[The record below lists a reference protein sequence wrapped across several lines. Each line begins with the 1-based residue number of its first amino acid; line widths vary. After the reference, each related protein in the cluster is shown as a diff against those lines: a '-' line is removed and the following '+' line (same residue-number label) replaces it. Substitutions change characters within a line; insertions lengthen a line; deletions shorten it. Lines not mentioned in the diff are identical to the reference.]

1 MTTTCSNGHASK
13 DSEWCDVCGEKLGA
27 GGSAGT
33 NTPGAGPSP
42 IIGVAPSGSTPGSTS
57 QGSTPP
63 AGGVQVPCPHCGDM
77 NTAANLFCESCGY
90 DFTTGQAPPADP
102 PVSNTVAPAVASA
115 GGSAVQ
121 TVPVATIP
129 AEPATT
135 VSGWIVIV
143 EIDPEWFAAKGADA
157 GTPCPPASSSTV
169 ALTSSPAL
177 VGRTSQSKGVYP
189 AVALDLDPAV
199 SRRHA
204 QFVFDHDHWTV
215 IDLGSSNGTYVLT
228 GSTAA
233 SSDEVPLASGVA
245 TKLAD
250 GDRVYVGAWTRIT
263 LRRS

>member
-1 MTTTCSNGHASK
+1 MTITCSSGHAST

-27 GGSAGT
+27 GGPAGT
-33 NTPGAGPSP
+33 SAPGAGAST
-42 IIGVAPSGSTPGSTS
+42 ITGVVPPGSTS
-57 QGSTPP
+57 P
-63 AGGVQVPCPHCGDM
+63 AGGAQVACPHCGDM

-90 DFTTGQAPPADP
+90 DFTTGQAPPTDP
-102 PVSNTVAPAVASA
+102 RVSNTVAPAASA

-129 AEPATT
+129 AEPATA

-157 GTPCPPASSSTV
+157 GTPCPPAASNTV

-233 SSDEVPLASGVA
+233 SSDDVPLASGVA